1 MTWPNVLTVL
11 RLVLIAVFAVGAL
24 SGMNQL
30 FAFVVLFFAGLSDF
44 LDGWLARKLG
54 QESRLGELLD
64 PIADRLL
71 TLVLLIYLLTQRL
84 VPWWLV
90 IVLLARDLTVTL
102 SLAALKRRGV
112 TGVTVTYAG
121 KLATFTLTIGLPLL
135 LLANLLTSQLILG
148 IAWAFIVWGTAL
160 YWYSGWQYLI
170 SARTKLA

>member
-11 RLVLIAVFAVGAL
+11 RLVLIAVFVVGAL
-24 SGMNQL
+24 LGMSQL

-90 IVLLARDLTVTL
+90 MVLLARDVIVTV

-135 LLANLLTSQLILG
+135 LVANLLTNQLILG
-148 IAWAFIVWGTAL
+148 IAWAFIVWGIAL

>member
-11 RLVLIAVFAVGAL
+11 RLVLIAVFVVGAL
-24 SGMNQL
+24 LGMSQL
-30 FAFVVLFFAGLSDF
+30 FAFVVVFFAGLSDF

-90 IVLLARDLTVTL
+90 IVLLARDLTVTV

-112 TGVTVTYAG
+112 TGVKVTYAG

-135 LLANLLTSQLILG
+135 LVANLLTNQLILG
-148 IAWAFIVWGTAL
+148 IAWAFVVWGTAL